1 MSSSNAM
8 TVIRN
13 KNDWEIS
20 TDPDPVKWNAFIGT
34 FPGATIF
41 QSRDMRDL
49 LNITPGNKTGSIAL
63 LERGEIKGIL
73 VYSFLKEKGWK
84 GVFSKRCIVLRGPL
98 VCENDQSV
106 LELLIRQLVELS
118 LSEKAI
124 YTEIRNNWPLI
135 PDPIT
140 LRKQGFVYNPH
151 LNILID
157 LTQEEKTLLHQMH
170 PKRAANI
177 RRARKK
183 GVMVRELAEEDEWI
197 AGYHLIR
204 KTYRRVNLPA
214 AGPELFL
221 NLRKKIPDKSKLFAA
236 FLDKQMIAARFYLLS
251 GDILYDWYAGSDQKY
266 HRYQPNDLLPW
277 EVMKWGK
284 KNGFSTYDFGG
295 AGQPGID
302 YGVRTYKERF
312 GGRQVEPGRYRL
324 VHRPFLYKLG
334 QWGIRF
340 YKFIR
345 MI

>member
-1 MSSSNAM
+1 MYSSNEM
-8 TVIRN
+8 TVIQN

-20 TDPDPVKWNAFIGT
+20 LDPDPVKWEAFIET
-34 FPGATIF
+34 FPGAAIF

-49 LNITPGNKTGSIAL
+49 LNAIPGNKAGSIAL
-63 LERGEIKGIL
+63 LERGAIKGIL
-73 VYSFLKEKGWK
+73 VYSILKEKGWK
-84 GVFSKRCIVLRGPL
+84 GAFSKRCIVHGGPL
-98 VCENDQSV
+98 VSENDQGV
-106 LELLIRQLVELS
+106 LDQLIRQLVELA

-135 PDPIT
+135 PDPKT
-140 LRKQGFVYNPH
+140 LSKQGFVYKPH

-157 LTQEEKTLLHQMH
+157 LTQEEKNLIHQMH

-183 GVMVRELAEEDEWI
+183 EVNVRQIVSEEEWVS
-197 AGYHLIR
+197 GYNLIQ

-221 NLRKKIPDKSKLFAA
+221 NLRKQIPDKSKLFAA
-236 FLDKQMIAARFYLLS
+236 FLGKQMIAARFYLLS
-251 GDILYDWYAGSDQKY
+251 GDILYDWYAGSDEKY

-277 EVMKWGK
+277 EVMKWAK
-284 KNGFSTYDFGG
+284 RNGFSTYDFGG
-295 AGQPGID
+295 AGRPGID

-312 GGRQVEPGRYRL
+312 GGRLVEPGRFQL
-324 VHRPFLYKLG
+324 VHRTFLFKLG